1 MFLVSRMWK
10 VLSKHFIDEC
20 HFCFISKE
28 KSNSSNVDQSEEMTV
43 LNFMKVQVYQKIHVM
58 TWQQNYRKVSKYNW
72 HGRAGCLIVI
82 ATCLPF

>member
-1 MFLVSRMWK
+1 
-10 VLSKHFIDEC
+10 
-20 HFCFISKE
+20 
-28 KSNSSNVDQSEEMTV
+28 MTV